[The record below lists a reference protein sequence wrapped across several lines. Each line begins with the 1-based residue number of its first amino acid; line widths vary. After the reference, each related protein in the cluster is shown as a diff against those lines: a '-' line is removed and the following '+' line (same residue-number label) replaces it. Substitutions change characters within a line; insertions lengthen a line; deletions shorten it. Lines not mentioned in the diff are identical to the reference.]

1 MVYILTYIKMFKIF
15 KLLSQNHNK
24 FISYIESSL
33 SNINFFDD
41 LGNLIFNIF
50 LSLIFLHVTKYVHI
64 LIGRNSYPN
73 WIIKNNISEKDF
85 DCPWHIYHIM
95 QKGLQ
100 H

>member
-15 KLLSQNHNK
+15 KLLSRNQNK

-41 LGNLIFNIF
+41 CGGNLIFNIF
-50 LSLIFLHVTKYVHI
+50 LSLIFLRVTVHI

-85 DCPWHIYHIM
+85 DCPWQIYHIM